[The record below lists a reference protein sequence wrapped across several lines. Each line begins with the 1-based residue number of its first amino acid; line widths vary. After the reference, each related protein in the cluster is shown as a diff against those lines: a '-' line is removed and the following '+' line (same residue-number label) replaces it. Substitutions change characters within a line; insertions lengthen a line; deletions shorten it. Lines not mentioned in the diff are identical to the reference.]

1 MTRTTID
8 KVAAL
13 ADLRKQLGT
22 RVVTGSELLQVQET
36 REVRSVTG
44 MAGLNQQLGGG
55 LPKGQMI
62 EIIDSGKGGGG
73 LVLVEMLAEARQ
85 SRNYVVWVDVGCG
98 FSPEG
103 LPEHDL
109 ESLLWVGCSSAK
121 EAVEV
126 LDTVSRDENFSL
138 FLIDL
143 RGSTPH
149 DWRSVRASQWQRI
162 LAQLRQHK
170 SSAVLFAS
178 EPVTSA
184 AKSRVRVKAELSC
197 RDLDEN
203 REQLWG
209 RLRFSP
215 VEKAV
220 VSAPSQRTTEW
231 QQVG

>member
-1 MTRTTID
+1 MTRNTVD

-36 REVRSVTG
+36 REVRAVTG
-44 MAGLNQQLGGG
+44 MAGLNEQLGGG
-55 LPKGQMI
+55 LPRGQMT
-62 EIIDSGKGGGG
+62 EIIDGGKGGGG
-73 LVLVEMLAEARQ
+73 LVLVAMLAEAR
-85 SRNYVVWVDVGCG
+85 RARRYVVWVDVGCG

-121 EAVEV
+121 EAVEA

-143 RGSTPH
+143 RGSNPR

-162 LAQLRQHK
+162 LAQLRQHE

-184 AKSRVRVKAELSC
+184 AKSRVRVEAKLSC
-197 RDLDEN
+197 RDLDED

-215 VEKAV
+215 AERGIAQSSETRKEVW
-220 VSAPSQRTTEW
+220 QR
-231 QQVG
+231 VG